1 MWLLS
6 LLSGA
11 LLVLPVAVTV
21 GVYIGIESQRIFHG
35 GDFNGFTT
43 GGNGG
48 GGGGGGSGGGGGH
61 HKLTTETFCQ
71 KAYGITPFPG
81 RYVFNPNQWG
91 DKENLGDLCM
101 NITTDAATT
110 KDSLFAAG
118 FSATWHYPPGSA
130 SAPVHAF
137 PNAKLLLPDT
147 IPVLLSNL
155 SALTVDIEWTYG
167 LGNYVHNETN
177 NTNIAEAG
185 VNANVAVDM
194 FLANDRNKSAST
206 TDSEYEVMIWFGR
219 WGDATDPIGLF
230 DGSQAT
236 HDANGTIFDLYY
248 GDNDL
253 GQRVFTWMAQQNV
266 TAFTGDISPLLHRL
280 SNFSGPDPDAYLG
293 YLAFGSEV
301 LYSFENVTVSVPRL
315 EMDVVTMAS

>member
-1 MWLLS
+1 MHSWLP
-6 LLSGA
+6 LLLASFLGSTLVFLFV
-11 LLVLPVAVTV
+11 LLV
-21 GVYIGIESQRIFHG
+21 
-35 GDFNGFTT
+35 TT
-43 GGNGG
+43 PR
-48 GGGGGGSGGGGGH
+48 SPPLICLVVERAT
-61 HKLTTETFCQ
+61 LTATQ
-71 KAYGITPFPG
+71 
-81 RYVFNPNQWG
+81 
-91 DKENLGDLCM
+91 
-101 NITTDAATT
+101 ITTDTATP

-177 NTNIAEAG
+177 NTNMAEAG

-206 TDSEYEVMIWFGR
+206 TDSEYEVMVWFGR

-236 HDANGTIFDLYY
+236 HDANGTIL
-248 GDNDL
+248 
-253 GQRVFTWMAQQNV
+253 
-266 TAFTGDISPLLHRL
+266 
-280 SNFSGPDPDAYLG
+280 
-293 YLAFGSEV
+293 
-301 LYSFENVTVSVPRL
+301 
-315 EMDVVTMAS
+315 

>member
-1 MWLLS
+1 MFSFSFS
-6 LLSGA
+6 L
-11 LLVLPVAVTV
+11 V
-21 GVYIGIESQRIFHG
+21 
-35 GDFNGFTT
+35 
-43 GGNGG
+43 
-48 GGGGGGSGGGGGH
+48 
-61 HKLTTETFCQ
+61 
-71 KAYGITPFPG
+71 ITPRSPPLICLVVE
-81 RYVFNPNQWG
+81 RATLTATQ
-91 DKENLGDLCM
+91 
-101 NITTDAATT
+101 ITTDTATP

-266 TAFTGDISPLLHRL
+266 TAFTGDISPLLQRL
-280 SNFSGPDPDAYLG
+280 SNFSGPDSDAYLG

-315 EMDVVTMAS
+315 EMDVVTMTS